1 MSETQGVEIP
11 KTMLILKSN
20 PTALGVVETFLRN
33 RGWRIYSTANLKEAL
48 VQIVSNK
55 PSYVL
60 ISVDHPNKKVRALP
74 KLLAQAFPVAC
85 IAFAENQNS
94 ASFKMLN
101 ESPTEYRVYPP
112 VTGPAIERCV
122 NKYLKDQQTRA
133 TVQSANDTFKGEKD
147 TNGNDM
153 IAIKGGGNGN
163 IEIKGGGDI
172 GGDAGK
178 LFAQLLGEEGNIT
191 TTATSN
197 KVDNNQVFATA
208 VDEDDYKP
216 TESNYIPSGNS
227 GNKNQND
234 SLPSYLQ
241 AKGDNTSGA
250 QGGKNG
256 FGQTYVQKGSAGPGG
271 TVVPPTGDNSG
282 WGNAQ
287 GGPGNS
293 SNYSGQQGGPQ
304 AGSNYSGQQG
314 GAADGNPSSRQD
326 DLGGGTQRPQYP
338 GRPNEQDENGWGGN
352 GPAGAGGANAN
363 ENDKNGR
370 GAEGIPAEGLGSREY
385 RRRQAASNWAP
396 MKEDRDQVERIR
408 EKRAK
413 SDANQTLIA
422 RGTQKSLEESVMVR
436 DGVVKEKAQDSTSAA
451 CIVVESER
459 FSGYLVAVMGKNR
472 KIDQSFIDSVK
483 LKLFRFLKD
492 NGEEVKDGDGMEI
505 KIKQVD
511 FEPWALD
518 YAEFLRKSVHE
529 GNEVAMAFFPRRP
542 IKAILEDSH
551 HKDMAKIELG
561 ELQGDRQVEFDLYVY
576 LPTNNKYVLYTP
588 KGGVFYNKQMDRLK
602 KQGVTHMHVQKD
614 AVAAISKYKAQNYL
628 NDMIEDHEHKQDL
641 ANQQAELAAKI
652 RAS

>member
-20 PTALGVVETFLRN
+20 PTALSVVETFLRN

-74 KLLAQAFPVAC
+74 KLLGQAFPVAC

-94 ASFKMLN
+94 NSFKMLN
-101 ESPTEYRVYPP
+101 ESATEYRVYPP

-133 TVQSANDTFKGEKD
+133 TVQTANDTFKSEKD
-147 TNGNDM
+147 ANGNDM
-153 IAIKGGGNGN
+153 ISVKGGGNGN

-178 LFAQLLGEEGNIT
+178 LFAQLMGEDGGVT
-191 TTATSN
+191 TTATSS

-208 VDEDDYKP
+208 IDEDDYKP
-216 TESNYIPSGNS
+216 TESNFIPSGNAR
-227 GNKNQND
+227 NKNEEN

-241 AKGDNTSGA
+241 SNTDKANSA
-250 QGGKNG
+250 QGGANG

-287 GGPGNS
+287 GSNPLG
-293 SNYSGQQGGPQ
+293 SNYTGQQSGPQ
-304 AGSNYSGQQG
+304 AGSNYINPQDPMNGASPQG
-314 GAADGNPSSRQD
+314 RQD
-326 DLGGGTQRPQYP
+326 DLGGAGNSRPQYP
-338 GRPNEQDENGWGGN
+338 GQPGAQDENGWSGGD
-352 GPAGAGGANAN
+352 GTGAGGAAAGNG
-363 ENDKNGR
+363 KNGK
-370 GAEGIPAEGLGSREY
+370 GAEGVPAEGLGSREY

-396 MKEDRDQVERIR
+396 MKDQRDTEHIK
-408 EKRAK
+408 EKRAR

-422 RGTQKSLEESVMVR
+422 RGTQKSLEESVVIR

-451 CIVVESER
+451 CIVVESEK

-472 KIDQSFIDSVK
+472 KIDQTFIDSVK
-483 LKLFRFLKD
+483 TKLFKFLKE

-551 HKDMAKIELG
+551 HKDMAKIQLHELD
-561 ELQGDRQVEFDLYVY
+561 GDRQVEFDLYVY

-614 AVAAISKYKAQNYL
+614 AVSAISKYKAQNYL
-628 NDMIEDHEHKQDL
+628 NDMIDNHEQKQEV
-641 ANQQAELAAKI
+641 AAQQAALAEKI

>member
-1 MSETQGVEIP
+1 MSETPAVEIP

-20 PTALGVVETFLRN
+20 ATALAVVETFLRN

-94 ASFKMLN
+94 NSFKMLN

-133 TVQSANDTFKGEKD
+133 TVASANDTFKGEKD
-147 TNGNDM
+147 ANGNDM
-153 IAIKGGGNGN
+153 ISVKGGGNGN
-163 IEIKGGGDI
+163 IEIKGGGDLS
-172 GGDAGK
+172 GDAGK
-178 LFAQLLGEEGNIT
+178 LFAQLLGEEGGVT

-197 KVDNNQVFATA
+197 KVDNNQVFATPI
-208 VDEDDYKP
+208 DEDDYKP
-216 TESNYIPSGNS
+216 TESNFVPSGNS
-227 GNKNQND
+227 GNKNQDN

-241 AKGDNTSGA
+241 AKGDNSGNA
-250 QGGKNG
+250 QGGANG

-287 GGPGNS
+287 GSNANGNPFA
-293 SNYSGQQGGPQ
+293 GQQGGSQ

-314 GAADGNPSSRQD
+314 GENGANPQARQD
-326 DLGGGTQRPQYP
+326 NLGGAGNGPQYP
-338 GRPNEQDENGWGGN
+338 GQPGAQGENGWSGGD
-352 GPAGAGGANAN
+352 ATGAGGSASDGN
-363 ENDKNGR
+363 KLGK
-370 GAEGIPAEGLGSREY
+370 GADGIPAEGLGSREY

-396 MKEDRDQVERIR
+396 MPEDRDQVERIK
-408 EKRAK
+408 EKRAR

-422 RGTQKSLEESVMVR
+422 RGAQKSLEESVVVR

-451 CIVVESER
+451 CIVVESEK

-472 KIDQSFIDSVK
+472 KIDQVFIDSVK
-483 LKLFRFLKD
+483 SKLFKFLKE
-492 NGEEVKDGDGMEI
+492 NGEEVKEADGMDI

-561 ELQGDRQVEFDLYVY
+561 ELAGDRQVEFDLYVY

-628 NDMIEDHEHKQDL
+628 NDMIEDHDQKQE
-641 ANQQAELAAKI
+641 AAIQQAELAAKI

>member
-20 PTALGVVETFLRN
+20 VSSLAVVETFLRN
-33 RGWRIYSTANLKEAL
+33 RGWRLYSTANLKEAL

-55 PSYVL
+55 PSYIL

-94 ASFKMLN
+94 TSFKMLN
-101 ESPTEYRVYPP
+101 EAATEYRVYPP

-133 TVQSANDTFKGEKD
+133 TVQNANDKFQGQKD
-147 TNGNDM
+147 ADGNDM
-153 IAIKGGGNGN
+153 ISIKGGGNGN
-163 IEIKGGGDI
+163 IEIKGGGEM

-178 LFAQLLGEEGNIT
+178 LFAQLLGEEGSIT

-197 KVDNNQVFATA
+197 KVDNNNIVATA
-208 VDEDDYKP
+208 IDDDDVRP
-216 TESNYIPSGNS
+216 TESNFIPTMNS
-227 GNKNQND
+227 GNKNQEN
-234 SLPSYLQ
+234 SLPPYLQ
-241 AKGDNTSGA
+241 GKGENSGGM
-250 QGGKNG
+250 QNGQNG
-256 FGQTYVQKGSAGPGG
+256 FGQTYVQKGSSGPGG
-271 TVVPPTGDNSG
+271 TYVPPAGGQGGFGNVQNPNGFGSNYINPQDGGNGQPRYPGQPGADGENGWSGGAPGAEGTGDNS
-282 WGNAQ
+282 
-287 GGPGNS
+287 
-293 SNYSGQQGGPQ
+293 SGKD
-304 AGSNYSGQQG
+304 S
-314 GAADGNPSSRQD
+314 D
-326 DLGGGTQRPQYP
+326 
-338 GRPNEQDENGWGGN
+338 
-352 GPAGAGGANAN
+352 
-363 ENDKNGR
+363 
-370 GAEGIPAEGLGSREY
+370 GIPKEGLGSREY

-396 MKEDRDQVERIR
+396 MQDDRAHVERIR
-408 EKRAK
+408 EKRAR

-436 DGVVKEKAQDSTSAA
+436 DGVVKEKAQDNTSAA
-451 CIVVESER
+451 CIIVESER

-472 KIDQSFIDSVK
+472 KIDQVFIDSVK
-483 LKLFRFLKD
+483 AKLFKFLKD
-492 NGEEVKDGDGMEI
+492 NGEEVSDNDGMEI

-511 FEPWALD
+511 FEPWALE

-551 HKDMAKIELG
+551 QKDMAKISLN

-576 LPTNNKYVLYTP
+576 LPNNNKYVLYTP

-614 AVAAISKYKAQNYL
+614 AVAAISKYQAQNYL
-628 NDMIEDHEHKQDL
+628 NDMIEDHEQKQE
-641 ANQQAELAAKI
+641 AAAQQAALAAKI
-652 RAS
+652 RAA